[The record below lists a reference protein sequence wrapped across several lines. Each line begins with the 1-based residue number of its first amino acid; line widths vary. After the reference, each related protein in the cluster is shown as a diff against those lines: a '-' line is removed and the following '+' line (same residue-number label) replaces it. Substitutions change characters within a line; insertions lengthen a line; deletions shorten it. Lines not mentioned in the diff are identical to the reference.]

1 MAERKNKSLE
11 DALER
16 LRERIDAAPRVKP
29 GEVEL
34 HLTGKQAG
42 DYRIG
47 LGQGKAT
54 VSAMAGRPT
63 ERRPTLEVWG
73 DADTIRAILDGDK
86 DPVKQ
91 FLVGGMRVR
100 GDLRYL
106 SEMGVELGILDK
118 PL

>member
-16 LRERIDAAPRVKP
+16 LRERIDATPRVKP
-29 GEVEL
+29 GDVAL
-34 HLTGKQAG
+34 HLSGKQAG
-42 DYRIG
+42 EYRIG
-47 LGQGKAT
+47 LGRGKAT
-54 VSAMAGRPT
+54 VSAMAAGPADH
-63 ERRPTLEVWG
+63 RPTLEVWG
-73 DADTIRAILDGDK
+73 DADTVRAILNGEK

-91 FLVGGMRVR
+91 FLVGGLRVR

>member
-16 LRERIDAAPRVKP
+16 LRERIDATPRAKP
-29 GEVEL
+29 GEVAL
-34 HLTGKQAG
+34 HLSGKQAG
-42 DYRIG
+42 EYRIG
-47 LGQGKAT
+47 LGMGKAT
-54 VSAMAGRPT
+54 VSRMAGSAAD
-63 ERRPTLEVWG
+63 RRPTLEVWG
-73 DADTIRAILDGDK
+73 DADTIRAILDGEK
-86 DPVKQ
+86 DPLKQ

>member
-1 MAERKNKSLE
+1 MADQKSKSLE
-11 DALER
+11 DAFER
-16 LRERIDAAPRVKP
+16 LRERIDASPRVKP

-34 HLTGKQAG
+34 HLAGKQAG
-42 DYRIG
+42 DYRIS
-47 LGQGKAT
+47 LGRGKAT
-54 VSAMAGRPT
+54 VATMAGGPGGQ
-63 ERRPTLEVWG
+63 RPTLEVWG
-73 DADTIRAILDGDK
+73 DADTIRAIINGEK

-91 FLVGGMRVR
+91 FLAGRMRIR